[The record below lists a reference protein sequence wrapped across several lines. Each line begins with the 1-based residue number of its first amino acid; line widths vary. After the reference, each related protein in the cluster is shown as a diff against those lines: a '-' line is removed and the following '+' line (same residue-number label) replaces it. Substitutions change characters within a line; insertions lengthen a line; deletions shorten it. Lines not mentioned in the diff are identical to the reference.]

1 LFLSRDDIDGEI
13 AMRPWT
19 LACAAAALL
28 AAALWHLPAIAQR
41 TAPPAAAA
49 PAPAQTAAAAAP
61 ASAQP
66 TAAQPAA
73 TSSAA
78 PELLTFDE
86 YRDFRMRYIDESE
99 ARLARELAATDLTAA
114 QKASL
119 ERRKAY
125 YDRQAAMPA
134 AERDALFRARFD
146 MIDTDHDGTIDSA
159 ELAAWRQ
166 KEREHYREL
175 AAERAERAA
184 VQH

>member
-1 LFLSRDDIDGEI
+1 
-13 AMRPWT
+13 MRPWT

-28 AAALWHLPAIAQR
+28 AAALWHLPAVAQR
-41 TAPPAAAA
+41 TAEPAAAV
-49 PAPAQTAAAAAP
+49 PAG
-61 ASAQP
+61 AQP

-73 TSSAA
+73 KAAAVSSAA
-78 PELLTFDE
+78 PELITFDE

-99 ARLARELAATDLTAA
+99 TRLARELAATDLTAA

-146 MIDTDHDGTIDSA
+146 LIDTDHDGTIDSA

-166 KEREHYREL
+166 KEHEHYREL

-184 VQH
+184 AQH